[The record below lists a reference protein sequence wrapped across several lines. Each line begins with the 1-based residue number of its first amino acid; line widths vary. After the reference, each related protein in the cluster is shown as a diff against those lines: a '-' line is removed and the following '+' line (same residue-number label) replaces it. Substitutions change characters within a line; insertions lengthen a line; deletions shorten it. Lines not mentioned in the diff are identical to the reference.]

1 MVNYVIMLWCI
12 LYPVSIK
19 YFLPFILDMDSENPF
34 TNEETSSEDDDSTK
48 KLKTIW
54 VGIANSTD
62 KDLKISTWSY
72 FSIPDSTSGDNQH
85 RTQLLNWIQCSGF
98 KLGLGLGAEV
108 TGGTAEFSVSI
119 V

>member
-1 MVNYVIMLWCI
+1 MV
-12 LYPVSIK
+12 
-19 YFLPFILDMDSENPF
+19 YFISSAYEVFLGSFIPDMDSENPF

-72 FSIPDSTSGDNQH
+72 FSIPDSTSGDDQH
-85 RTQLLNWIQCSGF
+85 RTQLFCLNLNIQ
-98 KLGLGLGAEV
+98 
-108 TGGTAEFSVSI
+108 VSNL
-119 V
+119 VLD

>member
-1 MVNYVIMLWCI
+1 MVYLI
-12 LYPVSIK
+12 SIVYK
-19 YFLPFILDMDSENPF
+19 VFLDSLIPDMDSENTF

-72 FSIPDSTSGDNQH
+72 FSIPDSTSGDDRH
-85 RTQLLNWIQCSGF
+85 RTQIF
-98 KLGLGLGAEV
+98 
-108 TGGTAEFSVSI
+108 
-119 V
+119 